1 MTVDIDIVT
10 TREVAI
16 LRCRGRLVLGDGA
29 APLREAARRALSR
42 GQAVALDLGL
52 VTQMDAHGTG
62 VLAELAG
69 TARREGRVLVLAR
82 VNDRVRRLLRLTR
95 LDTVIP
101 GLKDAVALRPD
112 VALPCHAGATV
123 RV

>member
-1 MTVDIDIVT
+1 MTVEIDIIT
-10 TREVAI
+10 SRELAI

-29 APLREAARRALSR
+29 AALRDAARRALLR
-42 GQAVALDLGL
+42 QAVALDLGR

-62 VLAELAG
+62 VLAELAHIAHRDGHALMLAG
-69 TARREGRVLVLAR
+69 TSG
-82 VNDRVRRLLRLTR
+82 RVRRLLRLTR

-101 GLKDAVALRPD
+101 AVNGSLALRHDATP
-112 VALPCHAGATV
+112 PPHAAGTV